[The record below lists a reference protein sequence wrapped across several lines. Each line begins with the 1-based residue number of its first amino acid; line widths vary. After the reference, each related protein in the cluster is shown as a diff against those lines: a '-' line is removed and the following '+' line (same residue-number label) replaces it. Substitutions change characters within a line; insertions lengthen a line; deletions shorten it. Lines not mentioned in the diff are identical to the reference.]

1 MVDNLYEIG
10 YEKETLVTKPGEI
23 GVRGFILDIFPLNEE
38 NPIRIEFF
46 GDTVES
52 IRYFDPESQKSLKNI
67 DNIEI
72 YSIQN
77 TNNDTSSLYEYLK
90 DPLVI
95 FKDYFQIKISYE
107 RIINDIFE
115 LDIENPLYDINEIH
129 EKYVN
134 YYFDLDDDTSLV
146 KKVVYQQLMLITL

>member
-1 MVDNLYEIG
+1 MIPIENIYYMLSYYFKFDA
-10 YEKETLVTKPGEI
+10 
-23 GVRGFILDIFPLNEE
+23 LN
-38 NPIRIEFF
+38 NKI
-46 GDTVES
+46 
-52 IRYFDPESQKSLKNI
+52 KNI